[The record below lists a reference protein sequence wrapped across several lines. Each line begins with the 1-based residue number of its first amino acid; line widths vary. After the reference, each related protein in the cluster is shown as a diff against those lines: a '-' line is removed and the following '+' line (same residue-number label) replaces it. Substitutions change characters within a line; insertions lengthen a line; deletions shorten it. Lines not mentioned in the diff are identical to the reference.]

1 MAITDQIPAEAL
13 AIGLRIALIGGG
25 AYLAICALLW
35 ALQDRMIF
43 HPQPLPVQ
51 PDHPSATSIGIENDN
66 ETLRGWVVNEHDP
79 GPLIVYFGGNAEE
92 VSSNIPQWAAL
103 NTPVVLMNYRGFG
116 DSTGKPSER
125 NLVDDAKAVVA
136 WARQRCP
143 ERRLV
148 LFGMSLGSGVA
159 TLAAA
164 DVSPDA
170 LIIVSPYRSIEH
182 IARAR
187 FPVFPIRWLLR
198 HPFNAEAVADAM
210 PRTLAFA
217 SRSDLVIP
225 FAESS
230 AMVHALGDKV
240 VFHTYG
246 VAHNEFLQYPP
257 LWDEVRSFLA
267 GLPVNKG
274 STDDH
279 LPSGHPCA

>member
-1 MAITDQIPAEAL
+1 MTSIPPEAL
-13 AIGLRIALIGGG
+13 AIGQIGLRIAFVGG
-25 AYLAICALLW
+25 ATYLGVCASLW

-43 HPQPLPVQ
+43 HPRPLPYQ
-51 PDHPSATSIGIENDN
+51 PDHPAVTSIGIENDN
-66 ETLRGWVVNEHDP
+66 ERLRGWIVNEHER

-92 VSSNIPQWAAL
+92 VSGNIPQWAAL

-116 DSTGKPSER
+116 ESTGKPTER

-148 LFGMSLGSGVA
+148 LFGVSLGSGVA
-159 TLAAA
+159 MLAA
-164 DVSPDA
+164 DDSSPDA
-170 LIIVSPYRSIEH
+170 LIIVSPYRSVEH

-217 SRSDLVIP
+217 SRSDQVIP

-246 VAHNEFLQYPP
+246 LAHNEFLQYPP
-257 LWDEVRSFLA
+257 LWDEVRRFL
-267 GLPVNKG
+267 
-274 STDDH
+274 DH
-279 LPSGHPCA
+279 QSAVGA